1 MLQEYL
7 ISGAMVD
14 GDSAQVFDGR
24 DVFGNDVLS
33 LVKRATERMMRIVAY
48 IMTHIERVTLG
59 SSALS
64 QTQ

>member
-14 GDSAQVFDGR
+14 SDSAQIFDGH
-24 DVFGNDVLS
+24 DVFENGVPS
-33 LVKRATERMMRIVAY
+33 LVKRATERMMKIVAY
-48 IMTHIERVTLG
+48 IMIHIERVTLG
-59 SSALS
+59 SSALG